1 MEEILLKNAALVIG
15 ALFTAMIAGFFAF
28 INLISSKEQKVS
40 EFRQDWINQLR
51 DAISEYISSLSY
63 LSILYKHNLEQD
75 GSDQKSKFDMV
86 QSVEETYSKLNK
98 SYNDILFR
106 VNPKEKN
113 KEHILINDEFL
124 TALSE
129 TRDLYMKS
137 NFLEAVKACDKLR
150 DKTKPLLKYEW
161 IRVKEGEPKFKFWK
175 YFAVLILSV
184 GFSLSVFCGYQLLSA
199 VQAGAL

>member
-51 DAISEYISSLSY
+51 NAISEYISSLSY
-63 LSILYKHNLEQD
+63 LSILYKHHSEQE
-75 GSDQKSKFDMV
+75 SSKKKSKLDMA
-86 QSVEETYSKLNK
+86 QSVDETYSKLNK

-106 VNPKEKN
+106 INPKEKN
-113 KEHILINDEFL
+113 KKHTLINNEFL

-129 TRDLYMKS
+129 TRELYMKS
-137 NFLEAVKACDKLR
+137 DFLGAVKACDKLR
-150 DKTKPLLKYEW
+150 NKTKPLLKYEW
-161 IRVKEGEPKFKFWK
+161 IRVKSGEPKFKFWK
-175 YFAVLILSV
+175 NFAVLILAM
-184 GFSLSVFCGYQLLSA
+184 GFSLSLYCGYQLLNA
-199 VQAGAL
+199 VQAGVL

>member
-1 MEEILLKNAALVIG
+1 MEDVLLKNAALVIG

-28 INLISSKEQKVS
+28 MNLISSKEQKVS

-63 LSILYKHNLEQD
+63 LSILYKHHSEQD
-75 GSDQKSKFDMV
+75 ESKKKSKFDMA
-86 QSVEETYSKLNK
+86 QSVDETYSKLNK

-113 KEHILINDEFL
+113 KKHTMINDEFL
-124 TALSE
+124 SALGE

-137 NFLEAVKACDKLR
+137 DFLGAVKACDKLR

-161 IRVKEGEPKFKFWK
+161 VRVKGGEPRFKFWK
-175 YFAVLILSV
+175 FFAVFILAT
-184 GFSLSVFCGYQLLSA
+184 GFGLSLYCGYQLIVT
-199 VQAGAL
+199 VQVCTS